1 LLCRAELPGRK
12 AEPTARPGILK
23 AKQLLRTGDEMKRLA
38 QSLALVGALAL
49 TLPAPAQASNETP
62 QAVEKAFDAAANA
75 RDDLF
80 DAFGKDT
87 LKNGQF
93 LWKEG
98 SNAVTRVVVSL
109 ADQMVYAYDG
119 DELVGAAT
127 ASTAREGHITPTG
140 IFRVLERHES
150 YRSKKYDNASM
161 PYMQRIDDYGIA
173 MHGGPLPGYPAS
185 HGCIRLPT
193 KFAAKLFAATEV
205 GTPVIIGG
213 YPPYFDPTTAQVAM
227 KD

>member
-1 LLCRAELPGRK
+1 LV
-12 AEPTARPGILK
+12 I
-23 AKQLLRTGDEMKRLA
+23 EMKYLA
-38 QSLALVGALAL
+38 QSLALLGALTLA
-49 TLPAPAQASNETP
+49 LPAPAQASDESP
-62 QAVEKAFDAAANA
+62 QAVQKAFDVAEAAH
-75 RDDLF
+75 DDLF
-80 DAFGKDT
+80 DAFGKDD
-87 LKNGQF
+87 LRNGQYV
-93 LWKEG
+93 WKEG
-98 SNAVTRVVVSL
+98 ADRVTRVVVSL

-127 ASTAREGHITPTG
+127 ASTARKGHITPTG
-140 IFRVLERHES
+140 IFKVLDKHES

-193 KFAAKLFAATEV
+193 KFAAKLFSATEV
-205 GTPVIIGG
+205 GTPVYVGG
-213 YPPYFDPTTAQVAM
+213 YPPYFDPATAQVAL

>member
-1 LLCRAELPGRK
+1 
-12 AEPTARPGILK
+12 
-23 AKQLLRTGDEMKRLA
+23 MKYLA
-38 QSLALVGALAL
+38 QSLALLGAL
-49 TLPAPAQASNETP
+49 TLTVPAPAQASDESP
-62 QAVEKAFDAAANA
+62 QAVQKAFDAADEA
-75 RDDLF
+75 RDDLM
-80 DAFGKDT
+80 DAFGKDS

-93 LWKEG
+93 VWKDG
-98 SNAVTRVVVSL
+98 ADTVTRVVVSL

-140 IFRVLERHES
+140 IFEVLERHEM
-150 YRSKKYDNASM
+150 YRSKKYDNAAM

-193 KFAAKLFAATEV
+193 KFAAKLFAATDV
-205 GTPVIIGG
+205 GTTVLVGG
-213 YPPYFDPTTAQVAM
+213 YPPYFDPTEAQLAL

>member
-1 LLCRAELPGRK
+1 
-12 AEPTARPGILK
+12 
-23 AKQLLRTGDEMKRLA
+23 MKYLA
-38 QSLALVGALAL
+38 QSLALLGALGL
-49 TLPAPAQASNETP
+49 SLPAPAQASDETP
-62 QAVEKAFDAAANA
+62 LAVERAFDAADNA
-75 RDDLF
+75 REDLF
-80 DAFGKDT
+80 DAFDKDT
-87 LKNGQF
+87 LRNGQF
-93 LWKEG
+93 LWKNG
-98 SNAVTRVVVSL
+98 ADTVTRVVVSL

-140 IFRVLERHES
+140 IFHVLERHES

-193 KFAAKLFAATEV
+193 KFAAKLFAATEL
-205 GTPVIIGG
+205 GTTVVVGG
-213 YPPYFDPTTAQVAM
+213 YPPYFDPTTARVALN
-227 KD
+227 D

>member
-1 LLCRAELPGRK
+1 MRY
-12 AEPTARPGILK
+12 
-23 AKQLLRTGDEMKRLA
+23 LA
-38 QSLALVGALAL
+38 QSLALLGALAL
-49 TLPAPAQASNETP
+49 TLPAAAQASNETP
-62 QAVEKAFDAAANA
+62 QAVEKAFDAAADA

-80 DAFGKDT
+80 DTFDKDT
-87 LKNGQF
+87 LENGQF
-93 LWKEG
+93 VWKNG
-98 SNAVTRVVVSL
+98 ADTVTRVVVSL

-140 IFRVLERHES
+140 IFRVLDKHEM
-150 YRSKKYDNASM
+150 YRSKKYDNAAM

-193 KFAAKLFAATEV
+193 KFAAKLFAATDV
-205 GTPVIIGG
+205 GTPVYVGG
-213 YPPYFDPTTAQVAM
+213 YPPYFDPTAAQVAL